1 MSEIKDEARK
11 WLKETDQMVKLV
23 DEDMQKFR
31 KSLGNLA
38 HSYGRARAIIRALLD
53 EEKDL
58 A

>member
-11 WLKETDQMVKLV
+11 WLEETDNIIKLV

-31 KSLGNLA
+31 KSIGKLA
-38 HSYGRARAIIRALLD
+38 RSYGKARAIIRALLD
-53 EEKDL
+53 EEE